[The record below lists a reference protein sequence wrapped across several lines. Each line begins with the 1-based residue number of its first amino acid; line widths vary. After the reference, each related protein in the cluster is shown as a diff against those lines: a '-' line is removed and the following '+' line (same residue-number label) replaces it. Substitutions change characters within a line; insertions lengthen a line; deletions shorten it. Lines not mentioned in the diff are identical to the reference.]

1 MGNKQGLNGFNNFN
15 KVLEGMDRL
24 FRAIERKGTY
34 EKVNHL
40 NQIGRELFKRFKDI
54 GVEGIKLYE
63 EGKVVLVYG
72 ARYLTGVSMVKV
84 ESKDGKVIKIEV
96 YKRGLES
103 GSAIRKLELTPRI
116 GYDVSSLNRMP
127 NGTNDLLERVEHNII

>member
-1 MGNKQGLNGFNNFN
+1 MGNKQELNGFNNFN

-24 FRAIERKGTY
+24 FRDIERKGTY